1 MENETIREQVL
12 LMRIRQGDQGAC
24 DECIRA
30 HSGGVYRLAL
40 HLMHDQSDAED
51 VVQDTFLNAFKGIAG
66 FDGRASLR
74 TWLNR
79 IAYNAAM
86 MRLRKRPARQVSLE
100 DATDTRDGMPLPAA
114 FFDWSSLPDQE
125 LEKAEVRREM
135 EQAIGELPP
144 RLRAVFVMRELE
156 ELSTEETAGALGIT
170 IETVKTR
177 LHRARLWLRERL
189 TGWFA
194 HRVPEVKGEA
204 T

>member
-1 MENETIREQVL
+1 MQDDITREQL
-12 LMRIRQGDQGAC
+12 LLSRMRCGDPLAC
-24 DECIRA
+24 DECIRM

-40 HLMHDQSDAED
+40 HLMRDESDAED
-51 VVQDTFLNAFKGIAG
+51 VVQDTFMNAFKGIAR

-86 MRLRKRPARQVSLE
+86 MRLRKRPAGHVSLE
-100 DATDTRDGMPLPAA
+100 EAANPQEGAALPAA
-114 FFDWSSLPDQE
+114 FFDWSALPDQE

-135 EQAIGELPP
+135 EQAIGELAP

-156 ELSTEETAGALGIT
+156 ELSTEETACALGIKE
-170 IETVKTR
+170 ETVKTR

-194 HRVPEVKGEA
+194 QRPPEAKGEA